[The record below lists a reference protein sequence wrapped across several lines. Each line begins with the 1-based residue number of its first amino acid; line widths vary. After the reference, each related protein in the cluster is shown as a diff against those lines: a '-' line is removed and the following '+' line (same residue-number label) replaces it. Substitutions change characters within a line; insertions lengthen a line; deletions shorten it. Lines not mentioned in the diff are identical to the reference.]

1 MRNVLGYLVVFAFF
15 LSSVVELEA
24 ATICVPADQLTIQAG
39 INAASRGTWSSTA
52 GSCNCE
58 QRELHSLPPDLH
70 DHGNRIGC
78 CRKYHDHK
86 GELHRLQMRESL

>member
-24 ATICVPADQLTIQAG
+24 ATIRVPADQLTIQAG

-58 QRELHSLPPDLH
+58 QREVHSLRAGPTRSRQP
-70 DHGNRIGC
+70 
-78 CRKYHDHK
+78 
-86 GELHRLQMRESL
+86 HRMLQEIPRPQG